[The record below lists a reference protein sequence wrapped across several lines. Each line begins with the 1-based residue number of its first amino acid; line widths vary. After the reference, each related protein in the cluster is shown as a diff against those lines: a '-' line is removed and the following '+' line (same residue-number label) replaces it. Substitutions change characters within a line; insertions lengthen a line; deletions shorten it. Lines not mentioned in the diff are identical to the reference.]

1 MTAYLGC
8 ACVGL
13 LGILASGCS
22 VFGIRTV
29 EEARYKTIVKEGRF
43 QVREYADAVIAE
55 TVVDE
60 DYGRAGNV
68 AFRRL
73 AGYIFGNN
81 KSRARIAMTAPV
93 LQQKASEKIP
103 MTAPVLQEKS
113 GQGWRMTFVLPA
125 KYTLQDAPE
134 PSDPKVTIKA
144 EKGRKVAVV
153 RYPGWLS
160 AASMERNAAKL
171 RNWLEQKRYK
181 AISEPRLAAYDP
193 PWTVPF
199 LRRNEVHIDSE

>member
-1 MTAYLGC
+1 MQTDLEC
-8 ACVGL
+8 AFIGL
-13 LGILASGCS
+13 LSVLGAGCS
-22 VFGIRTV
+22 AFGIRTA
-29 EEARYKTIVKEGRF
+29 EEARYKAVVKEGRF
-43 QVREYADAVIAE
+43 QVREYADAVTAE

-60 DYGRAGNV
+60 GYGRAGNV

-81 KSRARIAMTAPV
+81 KSRAKIAMTAPV

-134 PSDPKVTIKA
+134 PSDPTVVIKA

-153 RYPGWLS
+153 RYSGWLS
-160 AASMERNAAKL
+160 AASMERAAAKL
-171 RNWLEQKRYK
+171 RSWLEQKKYK
-181 AISEPRLAAYDP
+181 AVSEPRLAAYDP

-199 LRRNEVHIDSE
+199 LRRNEVHIDIE

>member
-1 MTAYLGC
+1 MQMYLGC
-8 ACVGL
+8 ALIGL
-13 LGILASGCS
+13 LGILATGCS

-29 EEARYKTIVKEGRF
+29 EEARYRTVVKEGRF
-43 QVREYADAVIAE
+43 HVREYADAVIAE

-73 AGYIFGNN
+73 AGYIFGGN
-81 KSRARIAMTAPV
+81 KSRAKIAMTAPV
-93 LQQKASEKIP
+93 LQQKTSEKIP

-134 PSDPKVTIKA
+134 PSDPKVVIKA
-144 EKGRKVAVV
+144 GKGRKVAVV
-153 RYPGWLS
+153 RYSGWLS
-160 AASMERNAAKL
+160 AASMERTAAKL
-171 RNWLEQKRYK
+171 RSWLEQKKYK
-181 AISEPRLAAYDP
+181 AVSEPRLAAYDP

-199 LRRNEVHIDSE
+199 LRRNEVHIDIE